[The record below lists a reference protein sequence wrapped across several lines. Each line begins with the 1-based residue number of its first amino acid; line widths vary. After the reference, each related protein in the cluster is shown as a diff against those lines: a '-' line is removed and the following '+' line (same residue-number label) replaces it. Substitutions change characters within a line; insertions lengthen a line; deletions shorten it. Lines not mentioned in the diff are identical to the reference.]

1 LKQEFARTQAVASS
15 LLPIDL
21 FDSCNNCHKNAFC
34 KSDSLRLTADAQ
46 KKRDEKQQQKKRA
59 SFAVKKDKKGF

>member
-1 LKQEFARTQAVASS
+1 LKREFARTQAVVSS

-21 FDSCNNCHKNAFC
+21 FNSRNNCHKNGFC